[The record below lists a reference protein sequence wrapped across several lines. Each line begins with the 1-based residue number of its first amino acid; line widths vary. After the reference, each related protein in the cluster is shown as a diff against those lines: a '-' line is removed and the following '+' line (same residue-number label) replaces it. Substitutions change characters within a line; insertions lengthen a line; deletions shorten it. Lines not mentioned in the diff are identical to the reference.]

1 MPIILS
7 FSNKP
12 YYIDVHL
19 SRQHYKA
26 CIRKNSG
33 KAYICYIGCT
43 TIVGSATASAD
54 KSVILQVRVGVFLI
68 ISSLMNNKALY
79 SYMIS

>member
-26 CIRKNSG
+26 CIRKNLG
-33 KAYICYIGCT
+33 IGYICYIGCT
-43 TIVGSATASAD
+43 TIAGTGTASAD
-54 KSVILQVRVGVFLI
+54 KVVITQVRVGVFLI
-68 ISSLMNNKALY
+68 ISSLMNNKAL
-79 SYMIS
+79 

>member
-1 MPIILS
+1 MLF

-12 YYIDVHL
+12 YNIDVHL

-26 CIRKNSG
+26 CIRKASG

-43 TIVGSATASAD
+43 TIAGTSTGIKDNAVTT
-54 KSVILQVRVGVFLI
+54 QVRVGVLSNHQQI
-68 ISSLMNNKALY
+68 ID
-79 SYMIS
+79 

>member
-43 TIVGSATASAD
+43 TIAGTSTGIKDNAVTT
-54 KSVILQVRVGVFLI
+54 QVRVGVLSNHQQI
-68 ISSLMNNKALY
+68 Y
-79 SYMIS
+79 D